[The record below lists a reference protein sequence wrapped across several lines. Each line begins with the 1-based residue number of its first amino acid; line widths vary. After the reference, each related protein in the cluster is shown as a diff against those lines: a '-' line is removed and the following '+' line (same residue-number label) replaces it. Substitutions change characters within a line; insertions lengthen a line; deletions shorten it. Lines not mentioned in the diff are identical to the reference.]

1 MRTMDNQIL
10 QSGSEAVGQLV
21 EWLSNPIAAEGAAL
35 YVGIAVV
42 LGVGGT
48 RLWDWYSEDDDEEV
62 AFSDLLD
69 EETLKDGK
77 AERQLLDDIAE
88 SHKTITAPAAI
99 EWDTR
104 AARVGEQWTTTLY
117 ITEYPDYPNDG
128 YLSDLFELTDIQFDL
143 TAHLTPKIRS
153 GRGTNCKRSLMISR
167 WMLIS
172 NRAFGVPT
180 CKSAPTKPP
189 RPTKPSR
196 TARVSSIKGC
206 T

>member
-88 SHKTITAPAAI
+88 SHKTITAHRPPSNGTHEPHASA
-99 EWDTR
+99 
-104 AARVGEQWTTTLY
+104 
-117 ITEYPDYPNDG
+117 
-128 YLSDLFELTDIQFDL
+128 S
-143 TAHLTPKIRS
+143 S
-153 GRGTNCKRSLMISR
+153 GRRRCTSLS
-167 WMLIS
+167 
-172 NRAFGVPT
+172 T
-180 CKSAPTKPP
+180 
-189 RPTKPSR
+189 R
-196 TARVSSIKGC
+196 TTRTTGI
-206 T
+206 